1 MPTPQQLPPDM
12 APAWTY
18 VSDLS
23 NPTAEEVAQLE
34 ALAAALIYADQRRD
48 YTAMADLINATL
60 RPTQL
65 IAILAAAARRLGEVA
80 VGPARLH
87 DRLESWKPGDDTFG
101 HVQDW

>member
-1 MPTPQQLPPDM
+1 MNPPLPPDM

-23 NPTAEEVAQLE
+23 NPTAEEVVQLE
-34 ALAAALIYADQRRD
+34 ALAAVLIHADQRRD
-48 YTAMADLINATL
+48 YTTMADLINATL

-65 IAILAAAARRLGEVA
+65 IAILAAAARRLGEIA

-87 DRLESWKPGDDTFG
+87 DRLDGWTPGDDTFK
-101 HVQDW
+101 HAQDW